1 MHTQQSTRTDH
12 GSVPAPVT
20 MPTSSGHAGDVVA
33 SGAAQG
39 KGWFYTDAVKEHFFH
54 PKNFMADGME
64 EAYGDAAM
72 GMVGSPACGDAMKI
86 WLKVDEE
93 SRRITDLKWKT
104 FGCASAIAST
114 SMMSVM
120 VTENGGRTLEEARAL
135 RPQDIMERLG
145 GLPARKVHCSVLG
158 DKALR
163 AAINDWYRRHEL
175 HDLIQVEQGRIIDP
189 ETKVTDHDIEEA
201 VLDGADT
208 IEKVQAKLKVGIGNP
223 ACIPEVEQ
231 LILFYKEK
239 YFGV

>member
-1 MHTQQSTRTDH
+1 MSDAVQQPTTTSTQGDIV
-12 GSVPAPVT
+12 G
-20 MPTSSGHAGDVVA
+20 AGKA
-33 SGAAQG
+33 TGQ
-39 KGWFYTDAVKEHFFH
+39 GWFYTDTVKDHFFH
-54 PKNFMADGME
+54 PKNFLEDGQE
-64 EAYGDAAM
+64 DQYKDAAM

-86 WLKVDEE
+86 WIKVDEATQ
-93 SRRITDLKWKT
+93 RITDLKWKT

-114 SMMSVM
+114 SMMSVI
-120 VTENGGRTLEEARAL
+120 VTESGGVTLEEARKL
-135 RPQDIMERLG
+135 RPQDIMMRLG

-163 AAINDWYRRHEL
+163 AAINDWYRRHGMVDKIE
-175 HDLIQVEQGRIIDP
+175 VEQGRIIDP

-208 IEKVQAKLKVGIGNP
+208 LEKVQAKLKVGIGNP